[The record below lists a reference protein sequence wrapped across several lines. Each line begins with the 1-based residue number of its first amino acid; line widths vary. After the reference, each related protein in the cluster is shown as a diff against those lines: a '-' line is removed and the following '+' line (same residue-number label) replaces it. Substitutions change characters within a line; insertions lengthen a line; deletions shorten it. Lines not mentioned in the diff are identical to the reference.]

1 MVLGVVCGLLC
12 VCAGGLCSD
21 SRRGYPS
28 RAVAVYPRPR
38 PLFIVAVH
46 DLIRAL
52 AKRLI
57 PTPFVRSVKHEIGR
71 VSLPAFP
78 RVMPAEC

>member
-1 MVLGVVCGLLC
+1 VLCVGFC

-38 PLFIVAVH
+38 PLFNIAVH

-57 PTPFVRSVKHEIGR
+57 PTPFVRRVKHEIGR

-78 RVMPAEC
+78 RFIPA

>member
-1 MVLGVVCGLLC
+1 
-12 VCAGGLCSD
+12 
-21 SRRGYPS
+21 
-28 RAVAVYPRPR
+28 
-38 PLFIVAVH
+38 LFIVAVH

-57 PTPFVRSVKHEIGR
+57 PTPFVRCVKHEIGR

-78 RVMPAEC
+78 RVMPAECYPLRGLECL